1 MNDLGEP
8 KGGLMVSRTG
18 IEPVTCRLGGGR
30 SILLSYRDVSEMIL
44 NTDRRLTRLLPL
56 VPDSVSDTLTP

>member
-1 MNDLGEP
+1 
-8 KGGLMVSRTG
+8 MVSRTG

-56 VPDSVSDTLTP
+56 VPDSVSGTLTP

>member
-1 MNDLGEP
+1 MNDLGIP

-30 SILLSYRDVSEMIL
+30 SILLSYRDISEMISEL
-44 NTDRRLTRLLPL
+44 VLRLTRQLPL
-56 VPDSVSDTLTP
+56 VPDSVSGKLTP